1 MPTPCT
7 LDYCLLCQE
16 HHRMTSSCY
25 WCKGCGAR
33 GHLRKDCPV
42 KVEPKEEKSELKT
55 KVKDGDDYIESGDI
69 DMSMTKA
76 EPKASEVDDI
86 NDIRSVSSETKTSI
100 AEQIEKNKESGIKSE
115 YFENITTT
123 LKTEPIAFHE
133 RNNQPYITKVQRQ
146 LVVSQC
152 CDDLISPSDLSK
164 RWNISADTVRMWV
177 RKAHK
182 RLPKFYRC
190 ALHGGQSKEHCPC
203 AVSKFM
209 R

>member
-1 MPTPCT
+1 MEP
-7 LDYCLLCQE
+7 
-16 HHRMTSSCY
+16 
-25 WCKGCGAR
+25 GGI
-33 GHLRKDCPV
+33 LRRTV
-42 KVEPKEEKSELKT
+42 LSRPKEEKLEPKT
-55 KVKDGDDYIESGDI
+55 KVNDGDDFIGSGDLE
-69 DMSMTKA
+69 MSITKA
-76 EPKASEVDDI
+76 EPKTSEADDKK
-86 NDIRSVSSETKTSI
+86 DTKSVFSESETFMT
-100 AEQIEKNKESGIKSE
+100 AHIEKNNESIVKSE
-115 YFENITTT
+115 HFEKTTTT
-123 LKTEPIAFHE
+123 LKTEPSTSQE

-177 RKAHK
+177 RKAHR